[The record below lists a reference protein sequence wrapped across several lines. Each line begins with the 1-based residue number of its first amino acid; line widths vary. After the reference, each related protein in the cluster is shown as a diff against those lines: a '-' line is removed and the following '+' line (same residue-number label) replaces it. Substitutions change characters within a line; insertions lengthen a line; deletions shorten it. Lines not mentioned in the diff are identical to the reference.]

1 MSGPEQHQE
10 ASQERLTAPRRAVVI
25 VPAKGSASDRWVIT
39 GLTLA
44 ERARRVAV
52 LAGIGKELVT
62 LVRSA
67 EDLAAARTQLEGQ
80 ALLIMTAVDQVVA
93 VQLLQPLQLGASGLR
108 MAVDAA
114 GEAAGAWTVDAAQSA
129 AALDALTEALDGALA
144 GALAAGPSSVFALQV
159 GGASWERGD
168 RPRRARFRIHQP
180 ADVKA
185 AIRWQY
191 ELVNKPLDAPICRY
205 FYRPLAR
212 PLTILLLRTPFSPN
226 AISVLSILLSLVG
239 CAIAA
244 SPDPM
249 THVWGLVMLLGGGIV
264 DANDGEVA
272 RLRLEMSKVGAW
284 LDAMGDDMARIAL
297 ILGIGGHVAHL
308 QPTWPVWPITI
319 ASAVMTVASLVLI
332 YWYCIFVINST
343 NNQDYTKALQIGPGV
358 RVETQRSI
366 AASIADLAAQI
377 VRRDFIDLA
386 VVFAALAGGSAV
398 VFALLSL
405 GSVVTLI
412 VVIPTHLKIVKALRT
427 GELQRAI

>member
-1 MSGPEQHQE
+1 MSGQAQDP
-10 ASQERLTAPRRAVVI
+10 ALTAPRHAVVI
-25 VPAKGSASDRWVIT
+25 APAEGSASDRWVIT

-52 LAGIGKELVT
+52 LAGIAKERVT

-67 EDLAAARTQLEGQ
+67 EELAAARPRLEGQ
-80 ALLIMTAVDQVVA
+80 PLVILTAVDQVVA
-93 VQLLQPLQLGASGLR
+93 VQLLQPLQLGAGGAR
-108 MAVDAA
+108 RAVDAA

-129 AALDALTEALDGALA
+129 ATLEALGAALSA
-144 GALAAGPSSVFALQV
+144 GASSVFALQV
-159 GGASWERGD
+159 ASASFAPVEVD
-168 RPRRARFRIHQP
+168 RRARFRIHTP

-212 PLTILLLRTPFSPN
+212 PLTILFLRTPFTPN
-226 AISVLSILLSLVG
+226 AISVISILLSLVG
-239 CAIAA
+239 CYIAA
-244 SPDPM
+244 SADPM

-272 RLRLEMSKVGAW
+272 RLRLESSKTGAW

-358 RVETQRSI
+358 RVEEKRSVG
-366 AASIADLAAQI
+366 AWIADMAAQI

-386 VVFAALAGGSAV
+386 VVFVALAGGSAV

-427 GELQRAI
+427 GELQRAV

>member
-1 MSGPEQHQE
+1 VSGPAQE
-10 ASQERLTAPRRAVVI
+10 PALTAPRHAVVI
-25 VPAKGSASDRWVIT
+25 VPAESSASGRWVIT

-52 LAGIGKELVT
+52 LAGIAKERVA
-62 LVRSA
+62 LVRTV
-67 EDLAAARTQLEGQ
+67 EELAAARSQLEGQ
-80 ALLIMTAVDQVVA
+80 PLVILTAVDQVVA
-93 VQLLQPLQLGASGLR
+93 VQLLQPLQLGASGAR
-108 MAVDAA
+108 RAVDAS
-114 GEAAGAWTVDAAQSA
+114 GESAGAWTVDAAHAA
-129 AALDALTEALDGALA
+129 AALDALAAALPMGAASVFTLSIA
-144 GALAAGPSSVFALQV
+144 GAAPVEV
-159 GGASWERGD
+159 D
-168 RPRRARFRIHQP
+168 RRARFRIHTP

-212 PLTILLLRTPFSPN
+212 PLTILLLRTPLTPN
-226 AISVLSILLSLVG
+226 AISVISILLSLVG
-239 CAIAA
+239 CYIAA
-244 SPDPM
+244 SADPM

-272 RLRLEMSKVGAW
+272 RLRLESSKTGAW

-332 YWYCIFVINST
+332 YWYCIFVIHST
-343 NNQDYTKALQIGPGV
+343 NNQDYTRALQIGPGV
-358 RVETQRSI
+358 RVEEKRSVG
-366 AASIADLAAQI
+366 AWIADMAAQI

-386 VVFAALAGGSAV
+386 VVFVALAGGSAV

-427 GELQRAI
+427 GELQRAV

>member
-1 MSGPEQHQE
+1 MSAAAAVSAA
-10 ASQERLTAPRRAVVI
+10 ASAAGELALGAPRHAVVI
-25 VPAKGSASDRWVIT
+25 VPPEGDRRVIT

-52 LAGIGKELVT
+52 AAGIAAERVT

-67 EDLAAARTQLEGQ
+67 EELAAARQRLEIQ
-80 ALLIMTAVDQVVA
+80 PLLVMTAADQVVA
-93 VQLLQPLQLGASGLR
+93 AQLLGPLRLAAPGNR
-108 MAVDAA
+108 MAVDPGRG
-114 GEAAGAWTVDAAQSA
+114 GEAAGAWVVDAEHAA
-129 AALDALTEALDGALA
+129 AALEALA
-144 GALAAGPSSVFALQV
+144 GALVKE
-159 GGASWERGD
+159 GGAQAVLSLELPAAIAAERVD
-168 RPRRARFRIHQP
+168 VDRRARFPIRAP
-180 ADVKA
+180 GDVKA

-212 PLTILLLRTPFSPN
+212 PLTILFLRTPFTPN
-226 AISVLSILLSLVG
+226 AISVISILLSLIG

-244 SPDPM
+244 SPDPA

-272 RLRLEMSKVGAW
+272 RLRLEMSKTGAW

-297 ILGIGGHVAHL
+297 LLGIGGHVAHL

-319 ASAVMTVASLVLI
+319 ASVAMTLLSLVLI

-343 NNQDYTKALQIGPGV
+343 NNQDYTRALQIGPGV
-358 RVETQRSI
+358 RAQEKRSVG
-366 AASIADLAAQI
+366 AWVADLAAQI

-386 VVFAALAGGSAV
+386 VVFVALAGGSAV
-398 VFALLSL
+398 TFSLLSL
-405 GSVVTLI
+405 GSLVTLI
-412 VVIPTHLKIVKALRT
+412 IVVPTHLKIVKALRT
-427 GELQRAI
+427 GELQRAA

>member
-1 MSGPEQHQE
+1 MSATNE
-10 ASQERLTAPRRAVVI
+10 AAKLSQPRHAVVV
-25 VPAKGSASDRWVIT
+25 VPQQGGASDRWVIT

-52 LAGIGKELVT
+52 LGGIAKDHVH

-67 EDLAAARTQLEGQ
+67 DEVRELASSLAGQ
-80 ALLIMTAVDQVVA
+80 PLLIMTAADQVVA
-93 VQLLQPLQLGASGLR
+93 APLLSPLQLGLSGQR
-108 MAVDAA
+108 TAVDPLA
-114 GEAAGAWTVDAAQSA
+114 GGAAAGAWTVDGERA
-129 AALDALTEALDGALA
+129 A
-144 GALAAGPSSVFALQV
+144 GALAELAAAIAPGLDRAFSFAVAGSAPVEV
-159 GGASWERGD
+159 D
-168 RPRRARFRIHQP
+168 RRARFRIAQP

-185 AIRWQY
+185 AIKWQY

-212 PLTILLLRTPFSPN
+212 PLTIFFLRTPLTPN
-226 AISVLSILLSLVG
+226 AISVISILMSLIG

-249 THVWGLVMLLGGGIV
+249 THVWGLVLLLGGGIV

-272 RLRLEMSKVGAW
+272 RLRLESSKTGAW

-358 RVETQRSI
+358 RVETERSVG
-366 AASIADLAAQI
+366 AWIADMAAQI

-386 VVFAALAGGSAV
+386 VVFVALAGGSAV

-405 GSVVTLI
+405 GSVVTLV

-427 GELQRAI
+427 GELQRAV

>member
-1 MSGPEQHQE
+1 MSTKSDEPQKIDQ
-10 ASQERLTAPRRAVVI
+10 PRHAVI
-25 VPAKGSASDRWVIT
+25 VAPAPGSPSDRWVIT

-52 LAGIGKELVT
+52 LAGIAKEHVH

-67 EDLAAARTQLEGQ
+67 DDVRALAASLGGKP
-80 ALLIMTAVDQVVA
+80 LVILTAADQVVA
-93 VQLLQPLQLGASGLR
+93 VQLLQPLLLASSGER
-108 MAVDAA
+108 TAVDPRRG
-114 GEAAGAWTVDAAQSA
+114 GEAAGAWTVDAEGAA
-129 AALDALTEALDGALA
+129 AALTALATALASGPSGAFTFALA
-144 GALAAGPSSVFALQV
+144 GATSVEV
-159 GGASWERGD
+159 D
-168 RPRRARFRIHQP
+168 RRARFRIAQP

-185 AIRWQY
+185 AIKWQY

-212 PLTILLLRTPFSPN
+212 PLTILFLRTPFTPN
-226 AISVLSILLSLVG
+226 AISILSILLSLVG

-249 THVWGLVMLLGGGIV
+249 THVWGLVMLLAGGIV

-272 RLRLEMSKVGAW
+272 RLRLEMSKTGAW

-358 RVETQRSI
+358 RVEEKRSVG
-366 AASIADLAAQI
+366 AWIADMAAQI

-386 VVFAALAGGSAV
+386 VVFVALARGSAV
-398 VFALLSL
+398 VFVLLSL
-405 GSVVTLI
+405 GSVVTLL

-427 GELQRAI
+427 GELQRAV